1 MICDLNWNAISAL
14 ASVISAI
21 AATVTAASI
30 VIAFD
35 QLKLTRNIS
44 QLQFEDSFSRE
55 YRDLISH
62 IPTKALLNGTLTRT
76 EYANSFDDFFR
87 YIDLSNE
94 QVTLRCNKRISEEVW
109 RNWCSGIK
117 NNLELHAFK
126 KAWEEIKQRDTKSFQ
141 SLRKLETE
149 KFEIDPFTW
158 SGNK

>member
-14 ASVISAI
+14 ASVISSI
-21 AATVTAASI
+21 AATVMAASI

-94 QVTLRCNKRISEEVW
+94 QVSLRCDNRISKRVW
-109 RNWCSGIK
+109 GNWCSGIK

-126 KAWEEIKQRDTKSFQ
+126 KAWDEIKLRDTKSFQ
-141 SLRKLETE
+141 NLRKLEAG
-149 KFEIDPFTW
+149 KFEIDPATW
-158 SGNK
+158 SSKI

>member
-1 MICDLNWNAISAL
+1 MIC
-14 ASVISAI
+14 
-21 AATVTAASI
+21 
-30 VIAFD
+30 
-35 QLKLTRNIS
+35 
-44 QLQFEDSFSRE
+44 
-55 YRDLISH
+55 DLISH

-87 YIDLSNE
+87 YIDVSNE
-94 QVTLRCNKRISEEVW
+94 QVTLRLNNRISEEVW

-141 SLRKLETE
+141 NLRKLDTE

-158 SGNK
+158 SVHK